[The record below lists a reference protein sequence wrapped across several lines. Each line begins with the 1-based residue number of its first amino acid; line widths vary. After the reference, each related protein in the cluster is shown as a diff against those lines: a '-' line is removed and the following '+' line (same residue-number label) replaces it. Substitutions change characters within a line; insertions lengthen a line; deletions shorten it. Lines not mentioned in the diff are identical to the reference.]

1 MPGIGSAI
9 FAMGLVCVFQT
20 IQNYLIDMNV
30 RYAASSVAA
39 AALFRSLFDLV
50 SHCLLIRCIVH

>member
-30 RYAASSVAA
+30 RYAASSV
-39 AALFRSLFDLV
+39 LLLPCLDRCLDLV